1 MHTLFFGMFAL
12 IPLFI
17 LVVFVLV
24 VGGIFLGIA
33 RNFMEWQT
41 NNGLPELSVFV
52 RVATKRQHVSG
63 GGNDSSASTSYY
75 ATFET
80 LADSLR
86 QEFAINSTQFSALA
100 EGDTGQLTYQGTR
113 FKGFVRDRTSRPSLP
128 PEYKEP
134 SPAVLPEWTC
144 AYCHSHVS
152 GTETQCPACGS
163 SSRLERTRPV

>member
-1 MHTLFFGMFAL
+1 MHLIVTGMFAL

-41 NNGLPELSVFV
+41 NNGLPELSVTV

-86 QEFAINSTQFSALA
+86 QEFAINSNEYSALA
-100 EGDTGQLTYQGTR
+100 EGDAGQLTYQGTR
-113 FKGFVRDRTSRPSLP
+113 FKGFVRDRTPRPQYTES
-128 PEYKEP
+128 
-134 SPAVLPEWTC
+134 SPAAPPEWTC
-144 AYCHSHVS
+144 AYCNSHVS
-152 GTETQCPACGS
+152 GTETKCPACGS
-163 SSRLERTRPV
+163 SSRLERVRPV